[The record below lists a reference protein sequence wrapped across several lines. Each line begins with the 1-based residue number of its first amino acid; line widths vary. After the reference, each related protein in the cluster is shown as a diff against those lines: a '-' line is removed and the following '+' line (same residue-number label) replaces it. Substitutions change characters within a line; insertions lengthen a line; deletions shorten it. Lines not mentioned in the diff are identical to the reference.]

1 MAAFLVA
8 CLAMLTLATPARAAE
23 KPLRI
28 VVLGDSLVAGF
39 ALKEGTAF
47 PEVLERRLLA
57 SGRNVAVTNAGVSGN
72 TAEDGLARLDWS
84 LPDDADLVIVE
95 LGANDMLRG
104 IPPEKTKAALAAIFR
119 RVKERNM
126 GLVIAGMRAINNY
139 GPDYRQTFDAIY
151 PELAREFDAPLF
163 PFFMDGIFGNADL
176 LFPDRLHPNPAGVE
190 RMVQQFLPF
199 IKPVVDD
206 FPRGA
211 RKAG

>member
-1 MAAFLVA
+1 MAAFLAV
-8 CLAMLTLATPARAAE
+8 CLAMVTSAMPARAAE
-23 KPLRI
+23 NPLRI

-47 PEVLERRLLA
+47 PEVLQKRLLA

-84 LPDDADLVIVE
+84 IPDDADLVIVE

-139 GPDYRQTFDAIY
+139 GPDYQLSLIH
-151 PELAREFDAPLF
+151 
-163 PFFMDGIFGNADL
+163 I
-176 LFPDRLHPNPAGVE
+176 
-190 RMVQQFLPF
+190 
-199 IKPVVDD
+199 
-206 FPRGA
+206 
-211 RKAG
+211 